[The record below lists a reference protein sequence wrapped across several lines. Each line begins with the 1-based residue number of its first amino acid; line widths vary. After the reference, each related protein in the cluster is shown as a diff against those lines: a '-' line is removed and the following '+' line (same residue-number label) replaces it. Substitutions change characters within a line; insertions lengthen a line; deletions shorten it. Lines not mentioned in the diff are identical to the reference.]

1 MVAAQSNRLLI
12 LSPVG
17 DKFMEIY
24 GELNTLPSNLINK
37 FNDFVPFHMS
47 EIRDGSSSLSA
58 AAPAWLACN
67 SGEIREDL
75 IQVVQ
80 HCCWPALRYKANIR
94 R

>member
-58 AAPAWLACN
+58 AGPAPALALA
-67 SGEIREDL
+67 RL
-75 IQVVQ
+75 
-80 HCCWPALRYKANIR
+80 
-94 R
+94 

>member
-47 EIRDGSSSLSA
+47 EIRDGSSSL
-58 AAPAWLACN
+58 
-67 SGEIREDL
+67 
-75 IQVVQ
+75 
-80 HCCWPALRYKANIR
+80 
-94 R
+94 

>member
-1 MVAAQSNRLLI
+1 MVAARSNRLLI
-12 LSPVG
+12 PSPVG

-58 AAPAWLACN
+58 AGWAGPVN
-67 SGEIREDL
+67 SAEIRGDQ
-75 IQVVQ
+75 IQVLPSTQ
-80 HCCWPALRYKANIR
+80 I
-94 R
+94 

>member
-1 MVAAQSNRLLI
+1 MVAARSNRLLI

-58 AAPAWLACN
+58 AGWAGLAPVN
-67 SGEIREDL
+67 SAEIRGDQIPVL
-75 IQVVQ
+75 PSTQI
-80 HCCWPALRYKANIR
+80 
-94 R
+94 

>member
-1 MVAAQSNRLLI
+1 MVAARSNRLLI

-58 AAPAWLACN
+58 AGWAGPVN
-67 SGEIREDL
+67 SAEIRGDQ
-75 IQVVQ
+75 IQVLPSTQ
-80 HCCWPALRYKANIR
+80 I
-94 R
+94 

>member
-1 MVAAQSNRLLI
+1 MVAARSNRLLI
-12 LSPVG
+12 PSPVG

-58 AAPAWLACN
+58 AGWAGPVN
-67 SGEIREDL
+67 SAEIRGDQIPVL
-75 IQVVQ
+75 PSTQI
-80 HCCWPALRYKANIR
+80 
-94 R
+94 